1 MYFMNA
7 TLTPAAEAVYDALA
21 EAYDALTADYCHER
35 WLTELER
42 LALGHGLVGRRVLDI
57 ACGTGK
63 SFMPLLRRGY
73 EVTACDISAAMIHQ
87 ARLKAPEADVFVAD
101 MRSLGSVGSF
111 DLVTC
116 LDDALNYLTDPAEM
130 LTALRG
136 VRDNLAPRG
145 IALWDLNSLCMYRTA
160 FASDWVCEREGF
172 FIAWQGA
179 ATDDFAPSAIA
190 EATVDVFTRGRG
202 RDWKRRRS
210 RHRQRHWP
218 AAAIA
223 EIAAR
228 AGLQLVEVRGQ
239 RGGARLDDSVDE
251 ELHTKIVFVA
261 RRDDHDGRKGGEGMT
276 IGAP

>member
-1 MYFMNA
+1 MDA
-7 TLTPAAEAVYDALA
+7 TETPGPGAVYDTLA
-21 EAYDALTADYCHER
+21 DAYDALTAGYCHER
-35 WLTELER
+35 WLSELER
-42 LALGHGLVGRRVLDI
+42 LALNLGLVGRRVLDI

-63 SFMPLLRRGY
+63 SFLPLLGRGY
-73 EVTACDISAAMIHQ
+73 EVSACDISPAMVHQ

-116 LDDALNYLTDPAEM
+116 LDDALNYLTDEEEM
-130 LTALRG
+130 LMALRG
-136 VRDNLAPRG
+136 VRENLAPCG

-160 FASDWVCEREGF
+160 FASDWVCERDGF

-179 ATDDFAPSAIA
+179 ATGKFAPAAIA
-190 EATVDVFTRGRG
+190 EATVDVFTLGRG
-202 RDWKRRRS
+202 REWKRRRS
-210 RHRQRHWP
+210 THRQRHWSV
-218 AAAIA
+218 AAIA

-239 RGGARLDDSVDE
+239 HRGARLDQSVDE

-261 RRDDHDGRKGGEGMT
+261 RRDDHHRRRGVMV
-276 IGAP
+276 

>member
-1 MYFMNA
+1 MDA
-7 TLTPAAEAVYDALA
+7 TQTPAAEAVYDALA
-21 EAYDALTADYCHER
+21 DAYDALTADYCHER

-42 LALGHGLVGRRVLDI
+42 LALGHGLAGRRMLDI

-73 EVTACDISAAMIHQ
+73 EVTACDISPAMVHQ
-87 ARLKAPEADVFVAD
+87 ARLKATEAEVFVAD

-116 LDDALNYLTDPAEM
+116 LDDALNYLIDEEEM
-130 LTALRG
+130 LGGLRG
-136 VRDNLAPRG
+136 VRENLAPCG

-172 FIAWQGA
+172 FIAWQGGA
-179 ATDDFAPSAIA
+179 AGDFAPAAIA
-190 EATVDVFTRGRG
+190 EATVDVFASGRRGREW
-202 RDWKRRRS
+202 RRRRS
-210 RHRQRHWP
+210 THRQRHWP
-218 AAAIA
+218 VSAIA

-239 RGGARLDDSVDE
+239 HRGARLDHFVDE

-261 RRDDHDGRKGGEGMT
+261 RRDDHHRRREVM
-276 IGAP
+276 A